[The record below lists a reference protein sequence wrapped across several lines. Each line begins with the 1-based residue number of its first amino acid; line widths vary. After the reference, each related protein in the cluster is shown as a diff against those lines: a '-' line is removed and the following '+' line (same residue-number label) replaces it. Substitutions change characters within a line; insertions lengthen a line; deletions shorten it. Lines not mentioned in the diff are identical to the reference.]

1 MKRAGF
7 DEKSI
12 LGQLEELVN
21 NLGIELRYEKIKK
34 ESSFFPGGLCTI
46 SGKKVLIINS
56 QASVEDKIQIFI
68 KSIKDFDINGVFVRP
83 ALRELLMDYKI

>member
-83 ALRELLMDYKI
+83 ALRELLIDYKI